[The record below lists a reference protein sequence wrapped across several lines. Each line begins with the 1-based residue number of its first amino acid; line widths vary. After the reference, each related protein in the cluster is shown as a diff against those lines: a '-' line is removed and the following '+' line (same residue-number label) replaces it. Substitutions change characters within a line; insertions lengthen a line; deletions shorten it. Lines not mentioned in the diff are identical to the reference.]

1 MSTDMAFSLLRG
13 IYSVLYRKDVIFM
26 MTVLSFIVFA
36 SIWILSGYFIIRSII
51 NEIEIRKNTKA
62 MLERYK
68 IREDLTKKGL

>member
-1 MSTDMAFSLLRG
+1 
-13 IYSVLYRKDVIFM
+13 M

>member
-1 MSTDMAFSLLRG
+1 MAFSLLRG